1 MTGIPYPPVWYSA
14 TQALL
19 CAFGAL
25 LLFTLWQRGLS
36 FNGARRDPGLFY
48 LSMAVLVWALIGAGL
63 VLRACPADWPLNQ
76 CMASVMASTVSNALL
91 LLAMVY
97 FEYGPIEFKI
107 AQDDWKWHV
116 NVLLASIGIALWVLF
131 VQSAW
136 PDFILSLTTLALL
149 GMSAYLTFK
158 NHGFDT
164 TAKASILMIGF
175 VALTRYWESVAS
187 SSYPFT
193 ENSEWLWVLMLSG
206 KVALIFLFLAM
217 GLSSRSGEAPSA
229 QPEELRLDFLG
240 KNEAQ
245 NAWLVAFAAPPHFAN
260 TTVEMTA
267 VLHKI
272 LLYFAAE
279 RKRNEG
285 WVKIKNKFYPADL
298 YRICK
303 KLGVPTLLL
312 FENDNNGS
320 YRLRVPPEKIALN
333 KQRLKAYPE
342 LMSVIGEI
350 E

>member
-19 CAFGAL
+19 CAFGAM

-48 LSMAVLVWALIGAGL
+48 LSLAVLVWALMGAGL
-63 VLRACPADWPLNQ
+63 VLRACPVDWPLSQ

-116 NVLLASIGIALWVLF
+116 NVLLGSIGIALWVLF

-136 PDFILSLTTLALL
+136 PDYLLSLTTLTLL
-149 GMSAYLTFK
+149 GTSAYLTFK
-158 NHGFDT
+158 HHGFSA
-164 TAKASILMIGF
+164 TARSAILLIAF
-175 VALTRYWESVAS
+175 VALTRYWESAAS
-187 SSYPFT
+187 STYPFT
-193 ENSEWLWVLMLSG
+193 ENSEWLWVLLLSG
-206 KVALIFLFLAM
+206 KIALIFLFLAI
-217 GLSSRSGEAPSA
+217 GLSSRSGEAPASH
-229 QPEELRLDFLG
+229 PEEFRMEFLG
-240 KNEAQ
+240 KEDSQ
-245 NAWLVAFAAPPHFAN
+245 NVWLVELTVPSLFAKK
-260 TTVEMTA
+260 TVELTA

-272 LLYFAAE
+272 LLYFAVA

-303 KLGVPTLLL
+303 KLGAPTLLL

-320 YRLRVPPEKIALN
+320 YRLRVPSEKISIN

-342 LMSVIGEI
+342 LMSIIGEL